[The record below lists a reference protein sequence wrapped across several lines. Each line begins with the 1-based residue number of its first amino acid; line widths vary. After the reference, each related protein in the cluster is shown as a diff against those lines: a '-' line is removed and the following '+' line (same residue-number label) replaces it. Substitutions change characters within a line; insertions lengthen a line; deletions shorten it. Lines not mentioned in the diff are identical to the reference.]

1 MVGLVLIDSI
11 SGCFWR
17 NLDSILGSLNGVV
30 IVDWVEASAEVVSFP
45 GPVDDTLVLSF
56 SSSTGGKGVVD
67 LKLNNDSNYKMAL
80 NKRKEIITWRFTC
93 GINFLIT

>member
-30 IVDWVEASAEVVSFP
+30 MEDWVEASAEVVSFTETL
-45 GPVDDTLVLSF
+45 DDTFVLSF
-56 SSSTGGKGVVD
+56 SSSIGGKGVVD
-67 LKLNNDSNYKMAL
+67 LKFKNDFDYRMAL
-80 NKRKEIITWRFTC
+80 NRMEEINR
-93 GINFLIT
+93 